1 MPRIHVIGSGGAGK
15 TVLASQLAAALDV
28 PHFELD
34 SLFWQENWQK
44 PEVEDF
50 QQTVSQVLSAEDWV
64 TDGNYS
70 AAREIVWGR
79 VEVVVWLD
87 YPLWLVMLRLIRRS
101 IKRAFRR
108 DLLWGTNRESLSKLF
123 LSRDSLLL
131 YVLRTHKTRQ
141 TLYQQ
146 LSQSPEFS
154 EIEFV
159 RLRSPRQTEQWVEDY
174 ISSPELSAG

>member
-1 MPRIHVIGSGGAGK
+1 
-15 TVLASQLAAALDV
+15 LDV

-34 SLFWQENWQK
+34 SLFWRENWQK
-44 PEVEDF
+44 PDVEDF
-50 QQTVSQVLSAEDWV
+50 RQKVRRVLSGEDWV

-79 VEVVVWLD
+79 VQVVVWLD

-108 DLLWGTNRESLSKLF
+108 DLLWGTNRESLSNLF
-123 LSRDSLLL
+123 LSRNSLLF
-131 YVLRTHKTRQ
+131 YVLRTHKKRQ
-141 TLYQQ
+141 NLYQQ

-154 EIEFV
+154 GIEFI
-159 RLRSPRQTEQWVEDY
+159 RLRSPRQTEQWMEVFV
-174 ISSPELSAG
+174 SSPERSAE